1 MEHKPQSSDFANLN
15 FRKIKGAKSIM
26 KREYSGLKSYL
37 LLWSTQSLSALG
49 SGMTSYALVLWLY
62 LRSGSALKTALLAV
76 CSYAPYVVMSIF
88 AGALSDRWNKK
99 RTMLVCDFVAAL
111 STVAVFVLIRAD
123 LLREWHLYALNAL
136 NGLMNTVQQP
146 ASEVAATLL
155 IPKDSYQRTSGLRS
169 LSQSLT
175 SILTPVLATALFA
188 FAGIEWVIAAD
199 LFTFAAAFLALKL
212 FIRIPEDGH
221 SRQEHEKLLA
231 SARMGLRWLKGNPL
245 ILHLIL
251 FLACINLV
259 ASTYDA
265 ALPAMLLS
273 RQNGGE
279 TVMGIVNTCVGIATL
294 AGSVLATLLPAP
306 KNRVRAICL
315 ALMLSMSTENF
326 MLAFGTT
333 PLIWCI
339 GAVLGWLM
347 IPLMNANMDVIFR
360 NTIPVDMQGRVYAC
374 RNTLQFFTIPIGF
387 LLGGALVDGVFEPLM
402 AAQRPGSTLTSL
414 FGEGKGS
421 GAALLFFV
429 IGIIGV
435 MICLAYSWI
444 LRKYSWNETKP

>member
-1 MEHKPQSSDFANLN
+1 
-15 FRKIKGAKSIM
+15 M
-26 KREYSGLKSYL
+26 KRKYSRLKSYL

-99 RTMLVCDFVAAL
+99 RTMLVCDCLAAL
-111 STVAVFVLIRAD
+111 STVAVLVLIRTD
-123 LLREWHLYALNAL
+123 SLREWHLYALNAL

-155 IPKDSYQRTSGLRS
+155 IPKDCYQQTSGLRS
-169 LSQSLT
+169 LSQSLN

-188 FAGIEWVIAAD
+188 FAGIEWVIAVD
-199 LFTFAAAFLALKL
+199 LLSFAAAFLALGL
-212 FIRIPEDGH
+212 FIRIPEDK
-221 SRQEHEKLLA
+221 SPRQGHEKLLS
-231 SARMGLRWLKGNPL
+231 SARQGLRWLRHNPL

-251 FLACINLV
+251 FQACINLV

-273 RQNGGE
+273 RRSGGE
-279 TVMGIVNTCVGIATL
+279 AVLGAVNTCVGIATL
-294 AGSVLATLLPAP
+294 AGSVLVTLLPAP

-326 MLAFGTT
+326 MLAFGST
-333 PLIWCI
+333 P
-339 GAVLGWLM
+339 V
-347 IPLMNANMDVIFR
+347 V
-360 NTIPVDMQGRVYAC
+360 
-374 RNTLQFFTIPIGF
+374 
-387 LLGGALVDGVFEPLM
+387 
-402 AAQRPGSTLTSL
+402 
-414 FGEGKGS
+414 
-421 GAALLFFV
+421 
-429 IGIIGV
+429 
-435 MICLAYSWI
+435 
-444 LRKYSWNETKP
+444 